1 VQSQETTMVLS
12 VAMRPSNEALL
23 KAVLLLK
30 QGGLRVEEVAL
41 RREGDLLTGRIVVT
55 GKEAKARWFVEKAR
69 TLPFFVSAD
78 LGA

>member
-1 VQSQETTMVLS
+1 MVLS

-23 KAVLLLK
+23 KTDLLLK
-30 QGGLRVEEVAL
+30 QGGLRVEEMDL
-41 RREGDLLTGRIVVT
+41 RREGDVLTGRIVVT
-55 GKEAKARWFVEKAR
+55 GKEVKARWFVEKAR